1 MGGKFVS
8 YIRVSTARQGRS
20 GLGLEA
26 QREAV
31 ASYLNGGNWKLL
43 AEFVEVESGKHNDR
57 PELRKALH
65 RCRVT
70 GARLVIAKLD
80 RLSRDAHFLLGLQK
94 EGVPFVI
101 AELPGADQLT
111 VGMLAVLA
119 EHERKLISQRTK
131 DALAAYRRRCERE
144 GTQPRLGN
152 PNGARD
158 LLRARKGNKAALA
171 AIRAKAESHAAAL
184 GPVIEEL
191 RAEGITS
198 LERTAVALNEREI
211 RTPRGARWYASSVRN
226 LLDRLPASAARVA
239 R

>member
-1 MGGKFVS
+1 MEGKFIA
-8 YIRVSTARQGRS
+8 YYRVSTARQGRS

-26 QREAV
+26 QREVV
-31 ASYLNGGNWKLL
+31 ASYLNGGKWKLL
-43 AEFVEVESGKHNDR
+43 AEFVEVESGKNNDR

-70 GARLVIAKLD
+70 GAKLVIAKLD

-131 DALAAYRRRCERE
+131 DALAAYKRRCK
-144 GTQPRLGN
+144 TDPTLPRIGN

-158 LLRARKGNKAALA
+158 LLRAGKGNKAAVA
-171 AIRAKAESHAAAL
+171 AVRAKADSHAATLA
-184 GPVIEEL
+184 PVIEEL
-191 RAEGITS
+191 RAEGFTS
-198 LERTAVALNEREI
+198 LEGLAAALNERQI
-211 RTPRGARWYASSVRN
+211 RTPRGASWYASSVRN
-226 LLDRLPASAARVA
+226 LLRRIEG
-239 R
+239 